1 MDKPK
6 AVEEKYQNVGQ
17 EKIVANEGYVT
28 QPTLRAKC
36 LAWKGKNL
44 FWCVFWKLASLGNKI
59 GLLLVEK
66 HIDHL

>member
-1 MDKPK
+1 
-6 AVEEKYQNVGQ
+6 
-17 EKIVANEGYVT
+17 VT